1 MDIRKAIE
9 YAQVSLQK
17 MLTEN
22 EVLDKRVATKQL
34 DEMMW
39 MMYQRYDSREIHMK
53 SQNIINDLEL
63 G

>member
-17 MLTEN
+17 MLVEG
-22 EVLDKRVATKQL
+22 EVLDKRVAVKQL

-39 MMYQRYDSREIHMK
+39 MMYQKYDSREIHMK
-53 SQNIINDLEL
+53 AQKEA
-63 G
+63 

>member
-17 MLTEN
+17 MLVEG
-22 EVLDKRVATKQL
+22 EVLDKRVAVKQL

-39 MMYQRYDSREIHMK
+39 MMYQKYDSREIHMK
-53 SQNIINDLEL
+53 AQNIISDLEL
-63 G
+63 R